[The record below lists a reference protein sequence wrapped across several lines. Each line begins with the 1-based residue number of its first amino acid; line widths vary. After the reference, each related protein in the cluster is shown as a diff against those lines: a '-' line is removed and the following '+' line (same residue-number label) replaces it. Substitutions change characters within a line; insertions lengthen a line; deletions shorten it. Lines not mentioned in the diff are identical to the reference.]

1 MNRGESRSGTRNG
14 VLQCHTG
21 DDMSEKKFTLTAAA
35 FFGTAAVSIAAG
47 SAWQPTGTTCQAH
60 LEDRLAEM
68 ALR

>member
-35 FFGTAAVSIAAG
+35 F
-47 SAWQPTGTTCQAH
+47 
-60 LEDRLAEM
+60 L
-68 ALR
+68 ALRR